1 MPSCNAK
8 VEGRDR
14 GRWGQGVEVGSEI
27 EEQVMVRA
35 EVEIEVGIKV
45 DMYRSEKR
53 SNCRG

>member
-1 MPSCNAK
+1 MK